1 VQGQQPTF
9 VEERK
14 SMGVHDVEM
23 TTQEKAKALETAREV
38 AREFERVGAESDAK
52 NEFPMELVSIYK
64 DSGLVG
70 IAVPKQ
76 YGGGGADILTLSL
89 ISRELAKGD
98 PACSLAFN
106 MHQTMVGIFRG
117 LLPDDAKEVWFPK
130 IAGENKIVCGPF
142 SEERAGLMGLA
153 DTTAVPNADGDLVIN
168 GKKVWATLC
177 EAADIVS
184 FNATL
189 TDDDGVLPEDFL
201 QHAGAESVLI
211 IEKDIPGVEII
222 KTWDSLGMR
231 ATGTHSIAFD
241 DAVVPR
247 SSVVGNFRGGLFGQ
261 FEWAAMTFSGVYLG
275 LIDKAYEESKTTLRK
290 KTLGKTMDSADA
302 QLKAV
307 GYVQT
312 GLGRM
317 KVVQEQTSRVLEST
331 CNQLIEG
338 RDAGM
343 DVMSRLGWLD
353 VCKVVATENAID
365 IVDQGM
371 RLVGGQTFRRGHVL
385 ERLYR
390 DARSGPF
397 HPLTT
402 DQTYDLLGRI
412 ELGLTEAPA
421 TDAPDAE
428 KAPSPNGA
436 TATKEAAAA

>member
-1 VQGQQPTF
+1 
-9 VEERK
+9 
-14 SMGVHDVEM
+14 MGVHDVEM
-23 TTQEKAKALETAREV
+23 TAQEKEQALETAREV
-38 AREFERVGAESDAK
+38 AREFERVGADSDAK
-52 NEFPMELVSIYK
+52 NEFPMELVQIYK

-70 IAVPKQ
+70 IAVPKE

-117 LLPDDAKEVWFPK
+117 LIHDEARELWFPK

-142 SEERAGLMGLA
+142 SEERAGLIGLA
-153 DTTAVPNADGDLVIN
+153 DTSAAPNADGDLVVN

-189 TDDDGVLPEDFL
+189 TDENGVLPDDFL

-211 IEKDIPGVEII
+211 IEKDTPGVEII
-222 KTWDSLGMR
+222 KTWDSMGMR
-231 ATGTHSIAFD
+231 ATGTHTISFE

-247 SSVVGNFRGGLFGQ
+247 SAVVGNFRGGLFGQ

-338 RDAGM
+338 RDEGM
-343 DVMSRLGWLD
+343 DVMSRVGWLD
-353 VCKVVATENAID
+353 VCKVVTTENAID
-365 IVDQGM
+365 VVDQGM

-412 ELGLTEAPA
+412 ELGLTEQPA
-421 TDAPDAE
+421 DASDA
-428 KAPSPNGA
+428 NGA
-436 TATKEAAAA
+436 ASNGSAASKEAAAA